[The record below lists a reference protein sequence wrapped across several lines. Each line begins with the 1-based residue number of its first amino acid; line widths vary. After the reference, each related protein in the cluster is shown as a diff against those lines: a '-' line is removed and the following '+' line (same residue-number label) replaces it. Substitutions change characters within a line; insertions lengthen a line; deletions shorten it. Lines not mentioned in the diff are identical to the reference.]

1 MDKVDRVEGRA
12 EAMRSV
18 SCTLW
23 CAVAVYLTWGSVA
36 AIAQAP
42 SDPIVFEFLGA
53 GFAVS
58 PDGARIAYPVLAY
71 DDTGDPITEVWTAN
85 ADGSGP
91 KRVGRVPGVRSVWWA
106 GGDRLAATQIDAD
119 RVYFLPVAGG
129 EPTSVSLTA
138 AFKWMTPAP
147 SPDGK
152 WVAFNAVQ
160 REPGEFGVW
169 LLETATGAIKR
180 LSKDTVRSFVA
191 WSPDS
196 TRIAY
201 GVGDYEKDYRLT
213 VVAVEAAQATDTG
226 LQGTAPAWSPDGKS
240 LAYTGNVARG
250 GSWWGG
256 IPTDGSI
263 LNTNLETKQTTVL
276 SDAPVNR
283 TDEQTKE
290 WEITGSFLPAWSPD
304 GRSIA
309 YVHSHQVINNSAGT
323 QTSENEIWVATADG
337 SSRRKVWGQ
346 RGSFAWAPDSKSLLI
361 KGEQGLTRVAV
372 DTGES
377 RQIVTWALP
386 TPPQLT
392 EADYQT
398 MTVPHGSIK
407 YARVPEAYA
416 KAILTVATTA
426 RDTYAT
432 TYKCDMPDTIGVTVT
447 RSPSEQTALW
457 TDGESHMFLTVSSM
471 DALAPPPQSGVFN
484 IYGICHELGH
494 IAMYRRI
501 EEIGLPAG
509 VGEGWAHYAGSVVT
523 DAVYA
528 KHGAKLWPEPYDY
541 RADGLARLRQQADRG
556 GGDDPMSKAALAFYG
571 AHERYGAAVVFAAM
585 NEATRGM
592 PLGKDVMPRFVAA
605 LAKLTG
611 DKYSRDLFPEEIVS
625 AKVQWQVGDRRIT
638 DRTVEG
644 VTVVKDATGV
654 LLRYD
659 TDHSDG
665 MLSTAGSG
673 HAVVFRRPAGKWAVD
688 AVEMFGSRYGE
699 TEPPKED
706 FSIFI
711 CDQDFNVIK
720 EVREP
725 YAKLVYGEEPK
736 WHHFDFAPVT
746 VPEGFYVCIFF
757 NPTYTKGFYM
767 HYEQGH
773 VKSHSFSAL
782 PWSFVQGYENDW
794 MIRVHLREEGR

>member
-1 MDKVDRVEGRA
+1 
-12 EAMRSV
+12 MRGTPWAWLCVV
-18 SCTLW
+18 SIGVML
-23 CAVAVYLTWGSVA
+23 ASVA
-36 AIAQAP
+36 AVAQAP

-53 GFAVS
+53 GVAVS

-85 ADGSGP
+85 VDGSGP
-91 KRVGRVPGVRSVWWA
+91 KRIGTVPGVRNLQWVA
-106 GGDRLAATQIDAD
+106 GGRLAATVHDAND
-119 RVYFLPVAGG
+119 VYLLPADGG
-129 EPTSVSLTA
+129 EPARVSLTA
-138 AFKWMTPAP
+138 NFEWATSTV
-147 SPDGK
+147 SPDGR

-160 REPGEFGVW
+160 TEPREFGVW
-169 LLETATGAIKR
+169 LVDAVSGAIQR

-196 TRIAY
+196 RRIAY
-201 GVGDYEKDYRLT
+201 GVGDYQKDYRLT
-213 VVAVEAAQATDTG
+213 SIAVETGKATETG
-226 LQGTAPAWSPDGKS
+226 LLGTGPAWSPDGRWI
-240 LAYTGNVARG
+240 AYTGNVVQG

-256 IPTDGSI
+256 LPMDGSI
-263 LNTNLETKQTTVL
+263 LATNLETKQTIVL
-276 SDAPVNR
+276 SDPPENR
-283 TDEQTKE
+283 TNEQTQE
-290 WEITGSFLPAWSPD
+290 WEISGSFLPVWSPD

-309 YVHSHQVINNSAGT
+309 YVHSHQALNESAGT
-323 QTSENEIWVATADG
+323 QTSENEIWIAAADG
-337 SSRRKVWGQ
+337 SSRQKVWDQ
-346 RGSFAWAPDSKSLLI
+346 RGPFAWAPDGKSLFV
-361 KGEQGLTRVAV
+361 KDEQGLTRVAV
-372 DTGES
+372 DSGE
-377 RQIVTWALP
+377 RRRIVTWTLP
-386 TPPQLT
+386 PPPQLT
-392 EADYQT
+392 DADYQT
-398 MTVPHGSIK
+398 LDMPHGSIR
-407 YARVPEAYA
+407 YARISEAYA

-426 RDTYAT
+426 RDIYAT
-432 TYKCDMPDTIGVTVT
+432 TYHCDMPDTVTVHVT
-447 RSPSEQTALW
+447 KSPSEQTRLW
-457 TDGESHMFLTVSSM
+457 TDGESQMFLTVDSM
-471 DALAPPPQSGVFN
+471 DKLAPPPQSGVFN

-509 VGEGWAHYAGSVVT
+509 VGEGWAHYAGSVVV

-556 GGDDPMSKAALAFYG
+556 GGDDPTSKAALAFYG
-571 AHERYGAAVVFAAM
+571 AHERYGAAAVFAAM
-585 NEATRGM
+585 NEATQGH
-592 PLGKDVMPRFVAA
+592 PYGKEVMPRFVAA

-625 AKVQWQVGDRRIT
+625 AKVQWKVGDRRIT

-673 HAVVFRRPAGKWAVD
+673 HAVVFRRPPDGWAVD

-699 TEPPKED
+699 PEPPQED

-711 CDQDFNVIK
+711 CDQDFGVIK
-720 EVREP
+720 EIKEP
-725 YAKLVYGEEPK
+725 YGGLVYGDEPK
-736 WHHFDFAPVT
+736 WHHFGFSPVR
-746 VPEGFYVCIFF
+746 VPEGFYICIFF

-767 HYEQGH
+767 HYEKGH